1 MGQGPR
7 RGGLHPGGADPVS
20 PGLGIVTGISG
31 WLTFEYMGGDW
42 LEEIHE
48 AAASL
53 MLAIVALHIVGVIV
67 TSRLSGQKLI
77 RAMVSGR
84 IMGTVISV
92 IGLPPMYGMT

>member
-1 MGQGPR
+1 
-7 RGGLHPGGADPVS
+7 
-20 PGLGIVTGISG
+20 
-31 WLTFEYMGGDW
+31 MGGDW

-84 IMGTVISV
+84 IMGAVISV